1 MQTAAVMHDQLK
13 SCGLSSTPTRIAILQ
28 LLSEGHRIYSIDQI
42 IAILKKSKSVKGSLV
57 FTTVYRCL
65 IKLASV
71 GLIKEVNLGDG
82 VSRYE
87 IQHGEHHHHHVICRG
102 CGAIE
107 PLDLRSDV
115 CGLEKFE
122 KLVKKLG
129 FKDLSHR
136 LEFFGVCNKC
146 SPS

>member
-1 MQTAAVMHDQLK
+1 MQSATVMHDQLK
-13 SCGLSSTPTRIAILQ
+13 ARGLSSTPTRIAILQ
-28 LLSEGHRIYSIDQI
+28 LLSEGHTLYSIDQI
-42 IAILKKSKSVKGSLV
+42 IAILKKSKSIKGSLV

-65 IKLASV
+65 LKMASS
-71 GLIKEVNLGDG
+71 GLVKEVNLGDG

-87 IQHGEHHHHHVICRG
+87 IQHAEHHHHHVICRD
-102 CGAIE
+102 CGTIE
-107 PLDLRSDV
+107 PIDLHSDV

-136 LEFFGVCNKC
+136 LEFFGICSKC
-146 SPS
+146 SQA